1 MDVQFAA
8 KNKGDEYMYDMER
21 QQAAHERQAFMNKA
35 ETSAP
40 DIDSGHGSTLWNSLF
55 WRQCSSPSVL
65 EMYFL
70 QRLDMYFI

>member
-1 MDVQFAA
+1 MDAQFAA
-8 KNKGDEYMYDMER
+8 ENKGDEYIYDMER

-40 DIDSGHGSTLWNSLF
+40 DIDSGHGSMLWNSLF
-55 WRQCSSPSVL
+55 LKAVQQ
-65 EMYFL
+65 MYFL

>member
-1 MDVQFAA
+1 
-8 KNKGDEYMYDMER
+8 MER

-40 DIDSGHGSTLWNSLF
+40 DIDSGHGSMLWNSLF
-55 WRQCSSPSVL
+55 LKAEQQ
-65 EMYFL
+65 MYFL